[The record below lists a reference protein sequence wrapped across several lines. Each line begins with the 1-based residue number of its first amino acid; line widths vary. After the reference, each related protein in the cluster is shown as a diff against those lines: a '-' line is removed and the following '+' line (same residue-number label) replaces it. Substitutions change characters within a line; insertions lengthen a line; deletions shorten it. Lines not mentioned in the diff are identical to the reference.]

1 MTKQNHVKRV
11 ERRGE
16 GGDTLVEVLMS
27 LLILSITVVS
37 LLVAFSTA
45 FASSAEHRNL
55 AVTDTVLRSVAEQV
69 YSAFQQTSSPVFAAC
84 GSTTPVPVTTYYNSM
99 LTQALTPPSPY
110 ASTYSASITSVY
122 YWSGSNF
129 SLTSS
134 TCTTGTTVPQ
144 ELTVQVL
151 GPQGQ
156 SESVALVMSGSGQI
170 IVAPS
175 VQLNTPSVTSVTA
188 PASTIGGL
196 TIAYSGSSNAPSG
209 QTYTAK
215 ACTDASMSVHCASY
229 ASYLSGTN
237 ILGLIPGTM
246 YYVTVTADAST
257 GYIYATSSVSSA
269 VASGSSTT
277 PTVTSVAPSTSTAG
291 SVVVNFAGLTNPP
304 GGQTYMATACTDSA
318 MSLNCV
324 NATSFTSGSM
334 VDGLDPASRYY
345 VTVTANVNGSTPA
358 TTSIVSSP
366 AELATSQ
373 LAVPNSVVAT
383 SSMSAAGVID
393 VSFNSP
399 SNAPAN
405 QLYSA
410 EACTN
415 NSMSIGCVTVN
426 LFTTG
431 SQISGLTAGISYYVT
446 ITAKASSG
454 YLVSTSNVSSGVKAT
469 IGLIAPSISST
480 SSATTGTASISFAGS
495 SNAPTG
501 QTYAANV
508 CTSSTMTSGCSTVNP
523 YSSGASITGLTS
535 GATYYVT
542 ITANGSLGYLA
553 ATSSVKSVS
562 VN

>member
-1 MTKQNHVKRV
+1 MTKQKHVQCV

-16 GGDTLVEVLMS
+16 GGDTLIEVLISM
-27 LLILSITVVS
+27 LILSITVVS

-84 GSTTPVPVTTYYNSM
+84 PTATATYYNSM
-99 LTQALTPPSPY
+99 LTTALQPPSPY
-110 ASTYSASITSVY
+110 TSTYSASITSVY

-134 TCTTGTTVPQ
+134 NCTTGTTVPQ

-151 GPQGQ
+151 GPRGQ

-175 VQLNTPSVTSVTA
+175 VQLNTPSLTSVTA
-188 PASTIGGL
+188 PVSTIGGL

-209 QTYTAK
+209 QTYTAR
-215 ACTDASMSVHCASY
+215 ACADPSMSVHCTSY
-229 ASYLSGTN
+229 TSYVSGTS

-257 GYIYATSSVSSA
+257 GYIFATSSVSSA
-269 VASGSSTT
+269 VSSGSSTT
-277 PTVTSVAPSTSTAG
+277 PTVTSVVPSASSAG
-291 SVVVNFAGLTNPP
+291 SLVVTFAGLTTPP
-304 GGQTYMATACTDSA
+304 TGQTYTATACTDSA

-324 NATSFTSGSM
+324 NETSFTSGSI
-334 VDGLDPASRYY
+334 VNGLDAASRYY
-345 VTVTANVNGSTPA
+345 VTVTANINGSTPA

-366 AELATSQ
+366 SELATSQ
-373 LAVPNSVVAT
+373 LATPKSVAA
-383 SSMSAAGVID
+383 SSSLSAAGVID

-399 SNAPAN
+399 SNAPSN
-405 QLYSA
+405 QVYTA

-415 NSMSIGCVTVN
+415 NAMSSGCVTVN
-426 LFTTG
+426 SFTTG
-431 SQISGLTAGISYYVT
+431 SQISGLTAGTSYYVT
-446 ITAKASSG
+446 ITANASSG
-454 YLVSTSNVSSGVKAT
+454 YLASTSSVTPAVMAT
-469 IGLIAPSISST
+469 IALTAPSISST
-480 SSATTGTASISFAGS
+480 SSGTTGTASISFVGS
-495 SNAPTG
+495 SNAPSG

-523 YSSGASITGLTS
+523 YASGGTITGLTS
-535 GATYYVT
+535 GTSYYVT
-542 ITANGSLGYLA
+542 ITANGSSGYLA
-553 ATSSVKSVS
+553 ASSTVKSVS
-562 VN
+562 VK